1 MTTKRKRIKAARSHD
16 ESVVEMLREDPE
28 FAEAYVL
35 AAIDE
40 MDEPGG
46 EAALF
51 TALRHVA
58 EARGGMAQIARKAG
72 LSRES
77 LYKALSP
84 KGNPSVRTLNA
95 VLRASGLRLA
105 VRAA

>member
-1 MTTKRKRIKAARSHD
+1 MRNKIARSHD
-16 ESVVEMLREDPE
+16 ESVIVMLRDDPE

-35 AAIDE
+35 AAIEE
-40 MDEPGG
+40 MDEAGG

-58 EARGGMAQIARKAG
+58 EARGGMALIERKAG